1 MANSDSAD
9 APSGARM
16 QLGPD
21 TVHEDESGPS
31 LDCPQCG
38 ATVSLLQI
46 IEEGHCPGTLEA
58 DDAEVETDDEQ
69 PVQGGC
75 GAKLSLEL
83 VWED

>member
-1 MANSDSAD
+1 MADSDSAD
-9 APSGARM
+9 APTGARM

-21 TVHEDESGPS
+21 AVHEGDSGPS

-38 ATVSLLQI
+38 ATVTLVQI
-46 IEEGHCPGTLEA
+46 IEEGRCPGYLDE
-58 DDAEVETDDEQ
+58 DDAEVEGDDEQ

-75 GAKLSLEL
+75 NAELSLEL